1 MGQKMEDFVFL
12 DELGFLVEQSKLFMN
27 VMLTQFEKGFPG
39 MYGEI
44 EEKYFKDYLPPAGED
59 TVLFLA
65 GTTPQVIRLKEI
77 ANKLGYKYI
86 V

>member
-1 MGQKMEDFVFL
+1 MEDFVFI

-27 VMLTQFEKGFPG
+27 LMLTQFEKGFPG

-44 EEKYFKDYLPPAGED
+44 EEKHFSDYLPPTGED

>member
-1 MGQKMEDFVFL
+1 
-12 DELGFLVEQSKLFMN
+12 
-27 VMLTQFEKGFPG
+27 

-44 EEKYFKDYLPPAGED
+44 EEKHFRDYLPPTDED

-77 ANKLGYKYI
+77 AGKLGYKYL

>member
-1 MGQKMEDFVFL
+1 MFI

-27 VMLTQFEKGFPG
+27 LMLTQFEKGFPG

-44 EEKYFKDYLPPAGED
+44 EEKHFRDYLPQPDDE

-65 GTTPQVIRLKEI
+65 GTTPQMIRLKEI
-77 ANKLGYKYI
+77 AEKLGYKYVI
-86 V
+86 